1 MNENRVEYLSHIGVM
16 QKEILSILD
25 SVPPGI
31 FIDATYGYGSHFLN
45 IKSSYKKFDL
55 YGFDRDIESIS
66 NSSEK
71 VYKLN
76 FSEIPK
82 FLNNNDI
89 KNISGIFYDFGISSH
104 QVDSYVRGFS
114 YINDGPL
121 DMRMDTSNQISA
133 YTVVN
138 SYSVENLAKILFEN
152 GEEKNSKRIA
162 KSIVENRPL
171 GSTLELSAA
180 IKSAIT
186 YKNPKYVM
194 STVKRCFQALR
205 IYINNELEE
214 IEKSLNEMS
223 KFIISN
229 GVIICISYHSL
240 EDRIV
245 KKYFQ
250 KLTKGCI
257 CDPNIAVCICDN
269 KNLFNYGKKRK
280 LTPSLSEINSN
291 SRSSS
296 AILRYVV
303 KNEN

>member
-1 MNENRVEYLSHIGVM
+1 MNKNRVEYLSHIGVM
-16 QKEILSILD
+16 QNEILSILEP
-25 SVPPGI
+25 VPQGI
-31 FIDATYGYGSHFLN
+31 FIDATYGYGSHFRN
-45 IKSSYKKFDL
+45 ISASYKKFDL

-66 NSSEK
+66 NASDK

-76 FSEIPK
+76 FSEIPT

-89 KNISGIFYDFGISSH
+89 NKISGIFYDFGISSH

-133 YTVVN
+133 HTIIN
-138 SYSVENLAKILFEN
+138 SYSVENLAKIFFEN

-186 YKNPKYVM
+186 YKNPKFVM

-214 IEKSLNEMS
+214 IEKALNEIS
-223 KFIISN
+223 KFIISD

-240 EDRIV
+240 EDKLV

-250 KLTKGCI
+250 KLTTGCI
-257 CDPNIAVCICDN
+257 CEPKIAVCICAN
-269 KNLFNYGKKRK
+269 KNLFNYGNKRK
-280 LTPSLSEINSN
+280 LTPSLTEIKSN